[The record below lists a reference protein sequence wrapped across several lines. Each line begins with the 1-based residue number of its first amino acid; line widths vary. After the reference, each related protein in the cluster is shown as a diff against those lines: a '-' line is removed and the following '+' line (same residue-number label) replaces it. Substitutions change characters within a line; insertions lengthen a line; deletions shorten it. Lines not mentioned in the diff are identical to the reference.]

1 MEEIMLKVDRVSKRY
16 VLGQIGETTL
26 RDELQRLSARRR
38 GKEDPTKTIGEEN
51 CGGNEVFLALDD
63 VSFEVKRGER
73 VGIIGP
79 NGAGKSTLLKL
90 ISRVTAPTSGM
101 IGLNGRVASMLEV
114 GTGFHLELTGR
125 ENIYMNGAILGM
137 TKREIES
144 KMEDIIGFSE
154 CRKFIDTPVKR
165 YSSGMYVKLAF
176 SVAAHLDSEIMIMD
190 EVLAVGDMAFQKKCL
205 TKMSDVSRA
214 EGRTILYVSHNMNTI
229 RQLCDRVIVLRQGRI
244 LFDGD
249 VEEGIGVYLG
259 EQKERCPIIAYQPE
273 HHRVRANESGFEMR
287 KIRVL
292 DTDTTDFDC
301 GSEISLV
308 LRCQAEKALA
318 DVFFRLEIKTQA
330 GTAVGTVFSDRPV
343 DFEAG
348 ERDVPIRFDLTH
360 LAPGSYCADIV
371 AFQKNDFSH
380 QAPVDAVSPGMLFN
394 IRERENGVSWMAG
407 RWGPTRLHD
416 LRIEAGPDSPAGLPE
431 ALARISRMEALF
443 DRLSSALRDDPER
456 IETDAELR
464 DAVGVLAAY
473 QASGDWL
480 RDYEL
485 DEQGMLPAELKRGVL
500 SQDALYELLC
510 CQEIEA
516 VLAET

>member
-1 MEEIMLKVDRVSKRY
+1 MEEIMLKVDRVSKQY
-16 VLGQIGETTL
+16 VLGQIGDTTL
-26 RDELQRLSARRR
+26 RDDLQRLSARRHGR
-38 GKEDPTKTIGEEN
+38 DDPTSVIGEKVY
-51 CGGNEVFLALDD
+51 GRNEVFLALDN

-90 ISRVTAPTSGM
+90 ISRVTAPTSGT

-114 GTGFHLELTGR
+114 GTGFHQELTGR

-144 KMEDIIGFSE
+144 KMENIIDFSE

-205 TKMSDVSRA
+205 TKMSDVARS

-229 RQLCDRVIVLRQGRI
+229 RQLCDRVIVLQHGRV

-259 EQKERCPIIAYQPE
+259 ERKECFPIIEYQRE
-273 HHRVRANESGFEMR
+273 HHLARTNESGFEMR

-292 DTDTTDFDC
+292 DTDTMDFAC
-301 GSEISLV
+301 GSGIPLV
-308 LRCQAEKALA
+308 LHCQAGKALD
-318 DVFFRLEIKTQA
+318 DVFFRFEIKTQA
-330 GTAVGTVFSDRPV
+330 GTAVGTVFSEKPV

-360 LAPGSYCADIV
+360 LAPGAYSADIV
-371 AFQKNDFSH
+371 AFQKNDFGQ
-380 QAPVDAVSPGMLFN
+380 QAPIDAVSPGILFT
-394 IRERENGVSWMAG
+394 IREQENGVSWTAG
-407 RWGPTRLHD
+407 RWGPTHLHE
-416 LRIEAGPDSPAGLPE
+416 LRIEAGAGLPE

-443 DRLSSALRDDPER
+443 DRLSRALRDAPER
-456 IETDAELR
+456 IAEDAELR
-464 DAVGVLAAY
+464 EAAAALAAY

-485 DEQGMLPAELKRGVL
+485 DERGLLPAELKRGVL

-510 CQEIEA
+510 SPEIEA
-516 VLAET
+516 VLTDA